1 MSQVFQALKKA
12 GIDVSSRPG
21 ATPGS
26 SAPEPPN
33 GSSQPTIG
41 IVPKVAPATPAM
53 RASAQGILPEFIRL
67 YYAVQA
73 LKAPGASFVL
83 QFVSA
88 TPGEGAS
95 TVAAQ
100 FARVA
105 ASEGGQGAL
114 LIDCT
119 IYRRLGADGA
129 PNPELTVVDCFRA
142 GLPPREHLPNV
153 RYGSET
159 RVNRARLSNA
169 RHPLLDI
176 EDAEFGRMLAS
187 LREEFPVTI
196 MDCSA
201 VSESPDALALT
212 RFCDGTILVV
222 EAEAVRPEVVK
233 LTRTEVER
241 HGGQILGVVFNKRRS
256 YLPEW
261 LQRRL

>member
-1 MSQVFQALKKA
+1 VSQVFHALKKA
-12 GIDVSSRPG
+12 GIDVSRPG
-21 ATPGS
+21 GVPG
-26 SAPEPPN
+26 AANTPEPQTTVPPV
-33 GSSQPTIG
+33 GL
-41 IVPKVAPATPAM
+41 VPKVANPTPAM

-105 ASEGGQGAL
+105 ALEGGQGAL
-114 LIDCT
+114 LVDCT
-119 IYRRLGADGA
+119 IYRRLGADG
-129 PNPELTVVDCFRA
+129 NVHPELTVVDCFRS
-142 GLPPREHLPNV
+142 GLTPRDHLPSM
-153 RYGSET
+153 RFGGET

-176 EDAEFGRMLAS
+176 EDAEFGRMLSS
-187 LREEFPVTI
+187 LRQEFPVTV

-222 EAEAVRPEVVK
+222 EAEGVRPEVVK

-256 YLPEW
+256 YLPDW